1 MDTFKDNDKIMI
13 EYSEMLKALAHPVRL
28 CIVHGLINCNGSN
41 VSNIQNCLNMP
52 QSTISQH
59 LAKLR
64 SYGIIT
70 GERNGLEIIY
80 KVSND
85 KVKALIEILFTENK
99 LINQNPSI

>member
-1 MDTFKDNDKIMI
+1 MYLTMEVNMNNFKDNEKIMI
-13 EYSEMLKALAHPVRL
+13 EYAEMLKALAHPVRL
-28 CIVHGLINCNGSN
+28 CIVHGLINCDGSN

-59 LAKLR
+59 LSKLR

-85 KVKALIEILFTENK
+85 KVKALVEAIFNEN
-99 LINQNPSI
+99 I

>member
-1 MDTFKDNDKIMI
+1 MNTFKDNDKIMI
-13 EYSEMLKALAHPVRL
+13 EYAEMLKALAHPVRL

-59 LAKLR
+59 LSKLR

-80 KVSND
+80 KVSNE
-85 KVKALIEILFTENK
+85 KVKALIKALFEESK
-99 LINQNPSI
+99 

>member
-1 MDTFKDNDKIMI
+1 MDNFKDNDKIMI
-13 EYSEMLKALAHPVRL
+13 EYAEMLKALAHPVRL
-28 CIVHGLINCNGSN
+28 CIVHGLINCDGSN

-59 LAKLR
+59 LSKLR

-85 KVKALIEILFTENK
+85 KVRSLIEALFEE
-99 LINQNPSI
+99 SD

>member
-1 MDTFKDNDKIMI
+1 MDNFKDNDKIMI
-13 EYSEMLKALAHPVRL
+13 EYAEMLKALAHPVRL
-28 CIVHGLINCNGSN
+28 CIVHGLINCNGCN

-59 LAKLR
+59 LSKLR

-80 KVSND
+80 RVSND
-85 KVKALIEILFTENK
+85 KVKALVEALFEEYK
-99 LINQNPSI
+99 